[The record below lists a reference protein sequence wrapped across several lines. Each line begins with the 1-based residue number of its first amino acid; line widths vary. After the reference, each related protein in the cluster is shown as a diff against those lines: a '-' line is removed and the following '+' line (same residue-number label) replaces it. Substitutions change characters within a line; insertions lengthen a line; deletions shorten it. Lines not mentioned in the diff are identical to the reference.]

1 MPPAASGALTPLPPA
16 GTPLL
21 LPPLVLL
28 LVLPSGVLSLLRR
41 LANGRNLAQPSRDR
55 RTASGRLARVLS
67 GMVGIT
73 RMGLGRMRSGAR
85 VDLFLHR

>member
-1 MPPAASGALTPLPPA
+1 MPLASGAPTLLPLA

-21 LPPLVLL
+21 LPL

-55 RTASGRLARVLS
+55 RTTSGRLARVLS
-67 GMVGIT
+67 GMIGIT
-73 RMGLGRMRSGAR
+73 RRILSRTASRAR